1 MLIKIIEKD
10 DEYYKIGDLVDSL
23 KKSRK
28 VDESGAIFTFE
39 GFVRGKEENLEVNK
53 LILTTPNR
61 EKN

>member
-39 GFVRGKEENLEVNK
+39 GFVRGGLRSISWPSCPAT
-53 LILTTPNR
+53 LQR
-61 EKN
+61 